1 MRKNIPI
8 ETAPN
13 LLDGLKAIAEAKH
26 IPNDV
31 VLDALREAIVMAARK
46 YKQMNKNFDVDID
59 EETGEIKV
67 KLSVEV
73 VEDYPDYPADATAIE
88 VEALDAKYMLLDEAR
103 DYNPDVE
110 VGDVLEE
117 EVPIEVLNR
126 TAVMAAKQLLMMK
139 TRAAEN
145 ARIVAENKD
154 RIGMLQSGTVQQI
167 DRGELVVKIGT
178 TEAVMP
184 LREQIRRERYAIGDA
199 VLGVIDRV
207 DDTPRGA
214 KVILSRASGRFLVEL
229 LRKEVPE
236 IADGVVE
243 VKGVARDPG
252 FRAKVAVASRDDR
265 IDPVGAC
272 VGMRGTRIQN
282 VVRELSNERID
293 IVQWTS
299 ELPAYIRK
307 ALSPAN
313 IVKMVEVKGTDRI
326 LLVIGDEDLSQAIG
340 RNGQNVRLAS
350 KLVGRNLEIIGE
362 SDYMAHSEAER
373 QAMAMPREG
382 DRPLEDASASA
393 RASTDLPAPRSP
405 WRASTTLRPRRRA
418 AKRVAKSRIPESPSI
433 VCEVLKNCS
442 SSFILTL
449 FYYTKNAAFA
459 AFLTPI
465 WIG

>member
-1 MRKNIPI
+1 MRKNTPT
-8 ETAPN
+8 EPVSSN
-13 LLDGLKAIAEAKH
+13 LLEGLKAIAEAKH

-31 VLDALREAIVMAARK
+31 VLESLREAIVTAARK
-46 YKQMNKNFDVDID
+46 YKQMPKHFDVDID
-59 EETGEIKV
+59 EETGEVKV

-73 VEDYPDYPADATAIE
+73 VEDFPDYPADATAEE
-88 VEALDAKYMLLDEAR
+88 VAALDAKYMLLDEAR
-103 DYNPDVE
+103 EYNPDVE
-110 VGDVLEE
+110 IGDVLEE

-126 TAVMAAKQLLMMK
+126 TAVQAAKQLLMQK
-139 TRAAEN
+139 TRDAEN
-145 ARIVAENKD
+145 KRIVEENKD

-167 DRGELVVKIGT
+167 DHGALVVKIGT

-207 DDTPRGA
+207 DDGSGRDGGNKGGSSGA
-214 KVILSRASGRFLVEL
+214 RVILSRASGRFLEEL

-243 VKGVARDPG
+243 IKGVARDPG

-282 VVRELSNERID
+282 IVRELSNERID

-307 ALSPAN
+307 ALSPAD
-313 IVKMVEVKGTDRI
+313 IRKMVEVKGTDRI
-326 LLVIGDEDLSQAIG
+326 LLVISDADLSQAIG

-362 SDYMAHSEAER
+362 SDYMAHSEEER

-393 RASTDLPAPRSP
+393 RAKADA
-405 WRASTTLRPRRRA
+405 
-418 AKRVAKSRIPESPSI
+418 
-433 VCEVLKNCS
+433 
-442 SSFILTL
+442 L
-449 FYYTKNAAFA
+449 FSGEQIDETEENA
-459 AFLTPI
+459 
-465 WIG
+465 

>member
-73 VEDYPDYPADATAIE
+73 VEDYPDYPADATALE

-350 KLVGRNLEIIGE
+350 KLVGRLYLVD
-362 SDYMAHSEAER
+362 S
-373 QAMAMPREG
+373 
-382 DRPLEDASASA
+382 
-393 RASTDLPAPRSP
+393 
-405 WRASTTLRPRRRA
+405 RRRA
-418 AKRVAKSRIPESPSI
+418 P
-433 VCEVLKNCS
+433 
-442 SSFILTL
+442 
-449 FYYTKNAAFA
+449 YTA
-459 AFLTPI
+459 
-465 WIG
+465 

>member
-207 DDTPRGA
+207 VDTPRGA

-393 RASTDLPAPRSP
+393 RAKADA
-405 WRASTTLRPRRRA
+405 
-418 AKRVAKSRIPESPSI
+418 
-433 VCEVLKNCS
+433 
-442 SSFILTL
+442 L
-449 FYYTKNAAFA
+449 FSGEGTGETEENA
-459 AFLTPI
+459 
-465 WIG
+465 

>member
-393 RASTDLPAPRSP
+393 RAKADALFSGEQTDE
-405 WRASTTLRPRRRA
+405 T
-418 AKRVAKSRIPESPSI
+418 E
-433 VCEVLKNCS
+433 E
-442 SSFILTL
+442 
-449 FYYTKNAAFA
+449 NA
-459 AFLTPI
+459 
-465 WIG
+465 

>member
-73 VEDYPDYPADATAIE
+73 VEDYPDYPADATALE

-117 EVPIEVLNR
+117 EVPIDVLNR

-393 RASTDLPAPRSP
+393 RAKADA
-405 WRASTTLRPRRRA
+405 
-418 AKRVAKSRIPESPSI
+418 
-433 VCEVLKNCS
+433 
-442 SSFILTL
+442 L
-449 FYYTKNAAFA
+449 FSGEGTGETEENA
-459 AFLTPI
+459 
-465 WIG
+465 